1 MNVGI
6 VGFGSIGTEVAR
18 ALING
23 VEDFSLYGITSR
35 SKSNA
40 QERIDKLDKNIK
52 IFDLQA
58 LVDNC
63 EIIIDCAPKEAFRDI
78 ATKCINKERKLI
90 TVSGSGILDNLDLE
104 ELAKTNNSQIIL
116 ATGAIV
122 GLDALRVA
130 SESNIN
136 SVTMTT
142 RKPPNALSNAPFVI
156 NNNIELNNLLEPKLI
171 FKGSA
176 TDGAKAFPNNVNV
189 ADAVGLE
196 GIGAN
201 KTKLEIWA
209 DPKLKRNTHKVEV
222 DSDSA
227 IFEMSIQNVQTPE
240 NPGTGKITGLS
251 VIACLRGLKSS
262 FKIGT

>member
-6 VGFGSIGTEVAR
+6 VGFGSIGSEVAK

-40 QERIDKLDKNIK
+40 QERIAKLDKNIK
-52 IFDLQA
+52 IYDLGT

-63 EIIIDCAPKEAFRDI
+63 DIIIDCAPKEAFRDI
-78 ATKCINKERKLI
+78 ATQCINKERKLI

-104 ELAKTNNSQIIL
+104 ELAKTKNSQIIL
-116 ATGAIV
+116 ATGAIL
-122 GLDALRVA
+122 GLDALRAA
-130 SESNIN
+130 SEANIN

-176 TDGAKAFPNNVNV
+176 TDGAKAFPANVNV
-189 ADAVGLE
+189 AAAVGLA

-209 DPKLKRNTHKVEV
+209 DPNLKRNTHKVQV

>member
-6 VGFGSIGTEVAR
+6 VGFGSIGSQVAK

-40 QERIDKLDKNIK
+40 QERIAKLDKNIK
-52 IFDLQA
+52 IYDLGT

-78 ATKCINKERKLI
+78 ATQCINKERKLI

-104 ELAKTNNSQIIL
+104 ELAKTKNSQIIL
-116 ATGAIV
+116 ATGAIL
-122 GLDALRVA
+122 GLDALRAA

-176 TDGAKAFPNNVNV
+176 TDGAKAFPANVNV
-189 ADAVGLE
+189 AAAVGLA

>member
-1 MNVGI
+1 
-6 VGFGSIGTEVAR
+6 
-18 ALING
+18 
-23 VEDFSLYGITSR
+23 
-35 SKSNA
+35 
-40 QERIDKLDKNIK
+40 
-52 IFDLQA
+52 
-58 LVDNC
+58 
-63 EIIIDCAPKEAFRDI
+63 
-78 ATKCINKERKLI
+78 LI

-104 ELAKTNNSQIIL
+104 ELAKTKNSQIIL
-116 ATGAIV
+116 ATGAIL
-122 GLDALRVA
+122 GLDALRAA

-176 TDGAKAFPNNVNV
+176 TDGAKAFPANVNV
-189 ADAVGLE
+189 AAAVGLA

-209 DPKLKRNTHKVEV
+209 DPNLKRNTHKVQV

>member
-6 VGFGSIGTEVAR
+6 VGFGSIGSEVAK
-18 ALING
+18 ALVNG

-35 SKSNA
+35 SKSKA
-40 QERIDKLDKNIK
+40 KERIAKLDKNIK
-52 IFDLQA
+52 IYDLET

-104 ELAKTNNSQIIL
+104 ELANTKNSQIIL
-116 ATGAIV
+116 ATGAIL
-122 GLDALRVA
+122 GLDALRAA

-156 NNNIELNNLLEPKLI
+156 NNNIELNNLLEQKLI

-176 TDGAKAFPNNVNV
+176 TDGAKAFPANVNV
-189 ADAVGLE
+189 AAAVGLA

>member
-6 VGFGSIGTEVAR
+6 VGFGSIGSEVAK

-40 QERIDKLDKNIK
+40 QERIAKLDKNIK
-52 IFDLQA
+52 IYDLET

-78 ATKCINKERKLI
+78 ATKCINKGRKLI

-116 ATGAIV
+116 ATGAIL
-122 GLDALRVA
+122 GLDALRAA

-176 TDGAKAFPNNVNV
+176 TDGAKAFPANVNV
-189 ADAVGLE
+189 AAAVGLA

>member
-1 MNVGI
+1 
-6 VGFGSIGTEVAR
+6 
-18 ALING
+18 
-23 VEDFSLYGITSR
+23 
-35 SKSNA
+35 
-40 QERIDKLDKNIK
+40 
-52 IFDLQA
+52 
-58 LVDNC
+58 
-63 EIIIDCAPKEAFRDI
+63 
-78 ATKCINKERKLI
+78 
-90 TVSGSGILDNLDLE
+90 
-104 ELAKTNNSQIIL
+104 
-116 ATGAIV
+116 
-122 GLDALRVA
+122 
-130 SESNIN
+130 
-136 SVTMTT
+136 MTT

-156 NNNIELNNLLEPKLI
+156 NNNIQLNNLLEPKLI

-176 TDGAKAFPNNVNV
+176 TDGAKAFPANVNV
-189 ADAVGLE
+189 AAAVGLA

-209 DPKLKRNTHKVEV
+209 DPNLKRNTHKVQV

>member
-6 VGFGSIGTEVAR
+6 VGFGSIGSEVAK

-40 QERIDKLDKNIK
+40 QERIAKLDKNIK
-52 IFDLQA
+52 IYDLGT

-78 ATKCINKERKLI
+78 ATQCINKERKLI

-104 ELAKTNNSQIIL
+104 ELAKTKNSQIIL
-116 ATGAIV
+116 ATGAIL
-122 GLDALRVA
+122 GLDALRAA

-176 TDGAKAFPNNVNV
+176 TDGAKAFPANVNV
-189 ADAVGLE
+189 AAAVGLA

-209 DPKLKRNTHKVEV
+209 DPNLKRNTHKVQV

>member
-116 ATGAIV
+116 ATGAIL
-122 GLDALRVA
+122 GLDALRA
-130 SESNIN
+130 AAESNIN

-156 NNNIELNNLLEPKLI
+156 NNNIQLNNLLEPKLI

-176 TDGAKAFPNNVNV
+176 TDGAKAFPANVNV
-189 ADAVGLE
+189 AADVGLA

-209 DPKLKRNTHKVEV
+209 DTNVTRKTHQVKV
-222 DSDSA
+222 DLDSA
-227 IFEMSIQNVQTPE
+227 IFEM
-240 NPGTGKITGLS
+240 
-251 VIACLRGLKSS
+251 
-262 FKIGT
+262 

>member
-63 EIIIDCAPKEAFRDI
+63 EIIIDCAPKKAFRDI

-116 ATGAIV
+116 ATGAIL
-122 GLDALRVA
+122 GLDALRA
-130 SESNIN
+130 AAESNIN

-156 NNNIELNNLLEPKLI
+156 NNNIQLNNLLEPKLI

-176 TDGAKAFPNNVNV
+176 TEGAKAFPANVNV
-189 ADAVGLE
+189 AAAVGLA

-209 DPKLKRNTHKVEV
+209 DPNLKRNTHKVQV

>member
-6 VGFGSIGTEVAR
+6 VGFGSIGSEVAK
-18 ALING
+18 ALVNG

-35 SKSNA
+35 SKSKA
-40 QERIDKLDKNIK
+40 KERIAKLDKNIK
-52 IFDLQA
+52 IYDLET

-78 ATKCINKERKLI
+78 ATQCINKERKLI

-104 ELAKTNNSQIIL
+104 ELAKTKNSQIIL
-116 ATGAIV
+116 ATGAIL
-122 GLDALRVA
+122 GLDALRAA

-176 TDGAKAFPNNVNV
+176 TDGAKAFPANVNV
-189 ADAVGLE
+189 AAAVGLA

>member
-6 VGFGSIGTEVAR
+6 VGFGSIGSEVAK

-40 QERIDKLDKNIK
+40 QERIAKLDKNIK
-52 IFDLQA
+52 IYDLET

-63 EIIIDCAPKEAFRDI
+63 EIIIDCAPKAAFRDI

-104 ELAKTNNSQIIL
+104 ELAKTKNSQIIL
-116 ATGAIV
+116 ATGAIL
-122 GLDALRVA
+122 GLDALRAA

-176 TDGAKAFPNNVNV
+176 TDGAKAFPANVNV
-189 ADAVGLE
+189 AAAVGLA
-196 GIGAN
+196 GIGAK